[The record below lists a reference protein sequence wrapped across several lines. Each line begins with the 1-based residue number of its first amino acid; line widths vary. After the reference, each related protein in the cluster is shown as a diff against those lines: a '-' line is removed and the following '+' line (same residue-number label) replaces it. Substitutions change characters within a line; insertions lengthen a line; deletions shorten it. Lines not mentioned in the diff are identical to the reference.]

1 VVGYAM
7 ETLNRHRPTH
17 LLGIGGIRDIFAGV
31 TQGID
36 TFDCVSPTRV
46 ARHGAALMPGV
57 KGERVNLKNARFK
70 EDAAP
75 IDENCDCYCCR
86 NFSRAYVHHLI
97 KAEELLGM
105 QLLTQHN
112 INVMNRLMRE
122 VQAAIAEGRLSEL
135 RKRWVAD

>member
-1 VVGYAM
+1 
-7 ETLNRHRPTH
+7 
-17 LLGIGGIRDIFAGV
+17 
-31 TQGID
+31 
-36 TFDCVSPTRV
+36 
-46 ARHGAALMPGV
+46 MPGV

-70 EDAAP
+70 EDSAP
-75 IDENCDCYCCR
+75 IDEACDCYCCR

-122 VQAAIAEGRLSEL
+122 VQAAIPEGRLGEL